1 MSKKSRQ
8 QNINPYAIR
17 RVMKH
22 FAPHV
27 RPYRAKIAMAIV
39 YMVGAT
45 MLELLRP
52 WPLKIVFDG
61 ILLPS
66 DHPSP
71 LMAWLK
77 EATGNDTNLL
87 ALVVAS
93 TLGIAIFAGLF
104 RYRQAYNTASV
115 GQRVV
120 ARVRNQLYGHIQRL
134 SSSFHDTSSS
144 GDLIARLTGDIHRLR
159 ELLVTSIIY
168 LSDRSLML
176 VGTIMVMMWMDW
188 RLTTVALVVVPLLGF
203 TVRYFTR
210 NIQGATRKQRERES
224 HITNVMAERIS
235 AIRVVQAFAREAY
248 EEDKFAAS
256 NKRTVTA
263 GLRATRLQWK
273 LNRIVEV
280 TLAAGSAV
288 VIWFGVRQAQ
298 AGVLSPGDLIV
309 FTSYLSTLYKPIRR
323 LSSLTASLAK
333 STVCGDRIISILEI
347 EPAIKDAPDAIDA
360 PKFRG
365 EVEFENVT
373 FGYRPDVLVLRDLS
387 FRMETGQTV
396 ALVGESGSGK
406 STIADLLLR
415 FYDPLEGR
423 ILIDGTDIR
432 RYTLASLREQIG
444 IVMQESVLFDATIR
458 ENVTYGDLDATDEEV
473 VDAAKQAN
481 AHEFIVALADGYET
495 EVGERGANLSGGE
508 RQRVAITRAIIR
520 NAPVLLLDEPMSGL
534 DAASEEKVAEALA
547 RLCENRSTLLIT
559 HNLEAAAGADVV
571 LELKS
576 GRVDPVDPATIVA
589 AAAGGTAA
597 TGA

>member
-8 QNINPYAIR
+8 QNVNPYAIR

-27 RPYRAKIAMAIV
+27 RPYRGKIAIAAV

-45 MLELLRP
+45 ILELLRP
-52 WPLKIVFDG
+52 WPLKLVIDG

-66 DHPSP
+66 DTPSA
-71 LMAWLK
+71 LIGWLK
-77 EATGNDTNLL
+77 KVTGNDTNLL
-87 ALVVAS
+87 AVVVAS
-93 TLGIAIFAGLF
+93 TLGIAVFAGLF

-134 SSSFHDTSSS
+134 SSSFHDSSSS
-144 GDLIARLTGDIHRLR
+144 GDMIARLTGDIHRLR
-159 ELLVTSIIY
+159 ELLVTSVIY
-168 LSDRSLML
+168 LSDRLLML
-176 VGTIMVMMWMDW
+176 LGTIAVMMWMEW
-188 RLTTVALVVVPLLGF
+188 RLTSVALIVIPLLAV
-203 TVRYFTR
+203 TVRHFSR

-224 HITNVMAERIS
+224 HITNVMAERIG

-298 AGVLSPGDLIV
+298 AGAMTPGDLVV
-309 FTSYLSTLYKPIRR
+309 FTTYLSTLYKPIRR

-347 EPAIKDAPDAIDA
+347 EPAIKDAPDAVVA
-360 PKFRG
+360 PRFRG

-373 FGYRPDVLVLRDLS
+373 FGYKPGVLVLRDLS
-387 FRMETGQTV
+387 FRMEPGQTV

-415 FYDPLEGR
+415 FYDPIEGR

-444 IVMQESVLFDATIR
+444 MVMQESVLFDATIR
-458 ENVTYGDLDATDEEV
+458 ENVTYGDLDATDDEI
-473 VDAAKQAN
+473 VDAAKRAN
-481 AHEFIVALADGYET
+481 AHEFIAALADGYET
-495 EVGERGANLSGGE
+495 EVGERGDNLSGGE

-520 NAPVLLLDEPMSGL
+520 NAPILLLDEPMTGL
-534 DAASEEKVAEALA
+534 DAANEEKVSQALE

-559 HNLEAAAGADVV
+559 HDMQAAASADVV
-571 LELKS
+571 LELKN
-576 GRVDPVDPATIVA
+576 GRVDPVDPATIA
-589 AAAGGTAA
+589 AVTSGTRAA

>member
-1 MSKKSRQ
+1 
-8 QNINPYAIR
+8 
-17 RVMKH
+17 MKH

-27 RPYRAKIAMAIV
+27 RPYRAKITMAII
-39 YMVGAT
+39 YMVAAT
-45 MLELLRP
+45 ILELLRP
-52 WPLKIVFDG
+52 WPLKIVIDG

-66 DHPSP
+66 NTPSAMI
-71 LMAWLK
+71 LRLK
-77 EATGNDTNLL
+77 GLTGNDTNLL
-87 ALVVAS
+87 IVVVAL
-93 TLGIAIFAGLF
+93 TLAIAVFSGMF

-120 ARVRNQLYGHIQRL
+120 ARIRNQLYGHIQRL
-134 SSSFHDTSSS
+134 SSSFHDSSSS

-159 ELLVTSIIY
+159 ELLVTSLIY
-168 LSDRSLML
+168 LSDRFLML
-176 VGTIMVMMWMDW
+176 IGTIGVMMWMDW
-188 RLTTVALVVVPLLGF
+188 RLTTVALIVVPLLAL
-203 TVRYFTR
+203 TVRYFSR

-224 HITNVMAERIS
+224 HITNVMAERIG

-248 EEDKFAAS
+248 EEDKFAVS

-298 AGVLSPGDLIV
+298 AGTLSPGDLIV
-309 FTSYLSTLYKPIRR
+309 FTSYLTTLYKPIRR

-347 EPAIKDAPDAIDA
+347 EPAIQDAPDAIEA
-360 PKFRG
+360 PTFRG

-373 FGYRPDVLVLRDLS
+373 FGYRADVPILRDLS
-387 FRMETGQTV
+387 FRMEPGQTV

-415 FYDPLEGR
+415 FYDPQRGR
-423 ILIDGTDIR
+423 ILVDGTDIR
-432 RYTLASLREQIG
+432 RYTLASLREQIAV
-444 IVMQESVLFDATIR
+444 VMQESVLFDASIR
-458 ENVTYGDLDATDEEV
+458 ENVTYGDLDATEEEIV
-473 VDAAKQAN
+473 EAAKRAN
-481 AHEFIVALADGYET
+481 ADEFISALPDGYET

-520 NAPVLLLDEPMSGL
+520 DAPILILDEPMSGL
-534 DAASEEKVAEALA
+534 DAANEEKVAQALA
-547 RLCENRSTLLIT
+547 RLTENRSTLMIT
-559 HNLEAAAGADVV
+559 HDLEAAAGADVV
-571 LELKS
+571 LELKN
-576 GRVDPVDPATIVA
+576 GRVDSIDPATIA
-589 AAAGGTAA
+589 PAAAGSRAVAG
-597 TGA
+597 G